1 VTHTDVLRGDLQ
13 LITGLVPPGS
23 RVLDLGCGD
32 GALMAHLRDERGCT
46 VRGLELSHQGIAAC
60 LDQGLSVV
68 EADLDK
74 GLAVYPDGSFDV
86 VVLSQT
92 IQVMRRPDLV
102 LSEMARVG
110 RVGIVSFPNFGH
122 WLVRAYLMFKGRMPV
137 SKSIPYEWYDTPNI
151 HHATMRDFRVFCED
165 LGLAIEQEVPL
176 KTTSFGTVE
185 RVDFAPN
192 LFADT
197 ALLVVRKA

>member
-1 VTHTDVLRGDLQ
+1 MSPTDVLRGDLQ
-13 LITGLVPPGS
+13 LITSLVPAGS

-32 GALMAHLRDERGCT
+32 GALMTHLRDERSCA
-46 VRGLELSHQGIAAC
+46 VRGLELSHENIAAC
-60 LDQGLSVV
+60 IDQGLSVI

-74 GLAVYPDGSFDV
+74 GLAVYQDGSFDV

-122 WLVRAYLMFKGRMPV
+122 WLVRGYLMVRGRMPV
-137 SKSIPYEWYDTPNI
+137 SKSIPFEWYDTPNI
-151 HHATMRDFRVFCED
+151 HHATIKDFRLFCQG
-165 LGLAIEQEVPL
+165 LGLVIEQEVPL
-176 KTTSFGTVE
+176 RTTSFGTVE
-185 RVDFAPN
+185 RVGFAPN
-192 LFADT
+192 LLADT
-197 ALLVVRKA
+197 ALLVVRKE